1 MAPTNSC
8 QEIHRDSQS
17 AHFFTSSPAFP
28 LRRQSRQYYSFRRA
42 SLAHKRRFRSRQ
54 YLGDSTAVAVEP
66 TSLVSSPP
74 PPYTPTLNLHL
85 SMLSSIEMS
94 ASATLAP
101 DSHLSALPQSEAT
114 IRHTTTITA
123 ALIAVCVLVGLV
135 ACAVI
140 GHLVYKRRFLL
151 TKWSRRS
158 RQAEDDLG
166 FVFVAYDESTWVAP
180 AKDALRVMPS
190 FETGARESEG
200 GEAHARVVASSP
212 LTTKVEEDT
221 VPGVPST
228 SLEASRDAGHGAS
241 SLTLRRER
249 DGSQRELRTIVESSE
264 QGLGDATPTQD
275 FRPPTVTHKKT
286 EISNALGLV
295 MRRDDD
301 IELSTLASPE
311 LAAVLALRAG
321 AKPVGVLAP
330 PTIAEQDISNTGKA
344 DDKIEETESSTADS
358 LASDSAACVLST
370 QSSGS
375 EEDYEFHR
383 VETRSMD
390 FERGIVVSLAA
401 YPDINDDEDQ
411 KSPLDLYALPRVVIS
426 ASPSV
431 LSEVISSRSNR
442 ASGVSEATIDLG
454 DFPRP
459 PVIGE
464 TLDSISTSLIS
475 EIEISL
481 GPIIRGSLG
490 MAGRRASSAPQL
502 TS

>member
-1 MAPTNSC
+1 MPSVFLSLLAIVMYSIYTRCSLLAFTTYPLDQAMAPTNSC
-8 QEIHRDSQS
+8 QEIHHIPRGSQP
-17 AHFFTSSPAFP
+17 AHFLTS
-28 LRRQSRQYYSFRRA
+28 RQSRHYSFRRA

-54 YLGDSTAVAVEP
+54 FLGDSTVVDP
-66 TSLVSSPP
+66 SPP
-74 PPYTPTLNLHL
+74 YAPSLNLHL
-85 SMLSSIEMS
+85 PMLSSIEVS
-94 ASATLAP
+94 ASAILAP
-101 DSHLSALPQSEAT
+101 DSYWSALPQSEAA
-114 IRHTTTITA
+114 IRHTTAITA
-123 ALIAVCVLVGLV
+123 ALIAVCILVGL
-135 ACAVI
+135 ATCAVI
-140 GHLVYKRRFLL
+140 GRFAYRRRFLL
-151 TKWSRRS
+151 TKWLRRS

-166 FVFVAYDESTWVAP
+166 FVFVEYDESTWVTP
-180 AKDALRVMPS
+180 AKDAWRVMPS
-190 FETGARESEG
+190 SESDAREPEG
-200 GEAHARVVASSP
+200 GEAHARVVASGP
-212 LTTKVEEDT
+212 LTTKVEENT
-221 VPGVPST
+221 MPVPST
-228 SLEASRDAGHGAS
+228 SLEASRDAGRGAS
-241 SLTLRRER
+241 SLTLTRAR
-249 DGSQRELRTIVESSE
+249 DGSRCELSTIVESSGR
-264 QGLGDATPTQD
+264 GLGDAAPTQD
-275 FRPPTVTHKKT
+275 FRPPTVTHEET
-286 EISNALGLV
+286 EISNALDLV

-301 IELSTLASPE
+301 VELSTLASPE

-321 AKPVGVLAP
+321 AKTVDVLAP
-330 PTIAEQDISNTGKA
+330 PTIAEWEISNASKA
-344 DDKIEETESSTADS
+344 DDRIEETESYS

-370 QSSGS
+370 ESSGS
-375 EEDYEFHR
+375 EEDFELNR

-390 FERGIVVSLAA
+390 FEHK
-401 YPDINDDEDQ
+401 

-431 LSEVISSRSNR
+431 LSEVFSSRSNR